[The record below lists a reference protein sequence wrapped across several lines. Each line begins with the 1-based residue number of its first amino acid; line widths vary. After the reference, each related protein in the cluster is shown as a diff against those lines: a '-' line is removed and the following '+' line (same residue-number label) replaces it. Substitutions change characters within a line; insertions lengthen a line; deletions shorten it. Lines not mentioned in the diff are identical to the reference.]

1 MIEERISYD
10 KSDMTLLNRQVSYR
24 TYETD
29 MEGMAQRQIRYC
41 EENNEK
47 CKVLKKTKA
56 FIMLATETED
66 FYTVYLYS
74 KVK

>member
-24 TYETD
+24 TYEKD
-29 MEGMAQRQIRYC
+29 MEGVAQRQIKYC

-47 CKVLKKTKA
+47 YEIVKKTDV
-56 FIMLATETED
+56 FIMLVSETED

-74 KVK
+74 KIK

>member
-24 TYETD
+24 TYEKD
-29 MEGMAQRQIRYC
+29 MEDVAQRQIKYC

-47 CKVLKKTKA
+47 YEIIKKTDA
-56 FIMLATETED
+56 FIMLVSETED

-74 KVK
+74 KIK